1 MSPFATNTTA
11 LMATDNTSV
20 DLDTL
25 LSSLSHPSTQN
36 TPNGSKS
43 LSDYELIPT
52 GLISLSNVSADSTKT
67 KDSPIQAALR
77 DYGNSAGNAIMSFE
91 NLHLNQASILKDHAE
106 APYDTGKVQL
116 LARLGT
122 DYIELGDTISKID
135 PIPLPLAALHKR
147 LVADYRDLGKKLVA
161 VSKSPGSL
169 YDAIVEYDASADQF
183 AKDFISLALTFPT
196 SVAVPRSLEMEPG
209 GYINAGCSLG
219 AHSHFGYFVFI
230 NRGASIGHHA
240 RFGKFVSIGPGAVV
254 AGEVTV
260 GMGAMIGAGAVVL
273 PEVTIAE
280 NSVVGAGAV
289 VTRDVPAHCMVLG
302 NPARIVKENIAGY
315 KGITVSMSEY

>member
-1 MSPFATNTTA
+1 M
-11 LMATDNTSV
+11 
-20 DLDTL
+20 
-25 LSSLSHPSTQN
+25 TQVVIY
-36 TPNGSKS
+36 G
-43 LSDYELIPT
+43 I
-52 GLISLSNVSADSTKT
+52 G
-67 KDSPIQAALR
+67 SPILVDVEESLFRAGVSVIAGIRNHTGESFLSKEILVMTPDALSEEIPDLPFVVPLFTPGNRQIAA
-77 DYGNSAGNAIMSFE
+77 M
-91 NLHLNQASILKDHAE
+91 E
-106 APYDTGKVQL
+106 AKRMGFSRPYCL
-116 LARLGT
+116 
-122 DYIELGDTISKID
+122 ID
-135 PIPLPLAALHKR
+135 
-147 LVADYRDLGKKLVA
+147 
-161 VSKSPGSL
+161 S
-169 YDAIVEYDASADQF
+169 
-183 AKDFISLALTFPT
+183 
-196 SVAVPRSLEMEPG
+196 SVAVPRSLKMEPG

-260 GMGAMIGAGAVVL
+260 GRGAMIGAGAVVL

>member
-1 MSPFATNTTA
+1 MSWLGSHPYTSSSLAAGLLIVIGAGIVVTRSGVMPATPSHTETWGSSNSFFTTPPSPISQSSTYTDSSNFNSAHAVQAAYVSPFATNTTA

-43 LSDYELIPT
+43 IHDYELIPT

-196 SVAVPRSLEMEPG
+196 YGVRFQQGEG
-209 GYINAGCSLG
+209 GSTFQFAG
-219 AHSHFGYFVFI
+219 
-230 NRGASIGHHA
+230 
-240 RFGKFVSIGPGAVV
+240 
-254 AGEVTV
+254 
-260 GMGAMIGAGAVVL
+260 
-273 PEVTIAE
+273 
-280 NSVVGAGAV
+280 NSA
-289 VTRDVPAHCMVLG
+289 L
-302 NPARIVKENIAGY
+302 
-315 KGITVSMSEY
+315 